1 MMSQS
6 EQISQLVI
14 HTTQHG
20 EPPTV
25 TLVNDAPTATCDPKL
40 LDAYN
45 SVVDAQRLNWT
56 SHQRLTRRLG
66 EGGQGV
72 VYLSERRGADG
83 FTIPLA
89 IKVFSPE
96 RFGDEESYAIAMR
109 RNANMS
115 ARIAQIQHDNLLV
128 VHNFVDRNCIRML
141 VMEWIDGFDLRHL
154 LNNKRVKQM
163 GESLEESQRKHVHDV
178 VIRPGPQQAIF
189 KPGMAVAV
197 VRDCLA
203 ALKSLHEGN
212 IVHGDIKPANIM
224 IKRSGMAKI
233 IDIGSAYALDD
244 VPEKRTCTPTYAA
257 PEVIEGGEATAK
269 SDLASLGYVLL
280 ELLSGK
286 APFQKLKSYGDLV
299 KAKRELPDRIAE
311 ILPPELSEDERLV
324 NFCHRLVAYDPEK
337 RFNTAT
343 EANLLEEGALGIH
356 RQLVVSQQD
365 SDYDHE
371 LHEFINALMIID
383 TED

>member
-1 MMSQS
+1 MSQT
-6 EQISQLVI
+6 EHISQLVI

-25 TLVNDAPTATCDPKL
+25 TLVNDAPATTCDPKL

-66 EGGQGV
+66 AGGQGV
-72 VYLSERRGADG
+72 VYLSERRGSDG

-96 RFGDEESYAIAMR
+96 RFADEETYAAAMR
-109 RNANMS
+109 RNANIS

-128 VHNFVDRNCIRML
+128 VHNFVDRNRIRML

-154 LNNKRVKQM
+154 LNNKRVEKM
-163 GESLEESQRKHVHDV
+163 GERLEEEQRQHVHDV

-286 APFQKLKSYGDLV
+286 APFQGLKSYGDLV
-299 KAKRELPDRIAE
+299 RAKRELPNRI
-311 ILPPELSEDERLV
+311 PELLPSELSDDDRLV
-324 NFCHRLVAYDPEK
+324 KFCHRLVAYSPEE

-371 LHEFINALMIID
+371 LHELINTLMLID

>member
-1 MMSQS
+1 MSQS

>member
-1 MMSQS
+1 MSQT
-6 EQISQLVI
+6 EQISKLVI

-25 TLVNDAPTATCDPKL
+25 TLVKDAPAITCDPKL

-45 SVVDAQRLNWT
+45 SVLDSQRLNWT
-56 SHQRLTRRLG
+56 SHQCLTRRLG
-66 EGGQGV
+66 AGGQGV
-72 VYLSERRGADG
+72 VYLSERRGSDG

-96 RFGDEESYAIAMR
+96 RFEDEESYSVAMR
-109 RNANMS
+109 RNANIS

-128 VHNFVDRNCIRML
+128 VHNFVDRNRIRML

-154 LNNKRVKQM
+154 LNNKRVEKM
-163 GESLEESQRKHVHDV
+163 GESLEEKQRQHVHDV

-286 APFQKLKSYGDLV
+286 APFQGLKSYGDLV
-299 KAKRELPDRIAE
+299 RAKQELPDRIPE
-311 ILPPELSEDERLV
+311 LLPPELSEDNRLV
-324 NFCHRLVAYDPEK
+324 KFCHRLVAYAPEE

-371 LHEFINALMIID
+371 LHELINTLMLID